1 MEHEEHKRR
10 IKLLNIKLQRTENNQ
25 KLNYLALEEGH
36 TIKIPTNVWFI
47 GTANRDES
55 TFEISDKVYD
65 RAQTMNFNKRAP
77 KVRNYSKP
85 IPQKFMSYQ
94 TLSTLLKDAIA
105 QGTFEAEDNQII
117 KEVEKI
123 LQPFNI
129 SFGNRVLKQIEEF
142 VKIYCACFNNDK
154 DVVDEAV
161 EKILLS
167 KVVAKLE
174 FKNVDNKD
182 KLVKQFNKLNLFA
195 CSEFVSK
202 LNED

>member
-1 MEHEEHKRR
+1 MLDWEEIQRVP
-10 IKLLNIKLQRTENNQ
+10 IKGDYECPDIYKIKVEDTNDYVYVLQGACGNYIIGNINNG
-25 KLNYLALEEGH
+25 K
-36 TIKIPTNVWFI
+36 
-47 GTANRDES
+47 
-55 TFEISDKVYD
+55 
-65 RAQTMNFNKRAP
+65 
-77 KVRNYSKP
+77 
-85 IPQKFMSYQ
+85 
-94 TLSTLLKDAIA
+94 
-105 QGTFEAEDNQII
+105 FEAEDSEVI

-142 VKIYCACFNNDK
+142 VKIYCACFNNPEE
-154 DVVDEAV
+154 VIDEAV

-182 KLVKQFNKLNLFA
+182 KLVKQFNKLNLYA